1 MKKAFATLS
10 ILFVSVAL
18 FAQTAQTT
26 QTTAP
31 QTQKKAEDYVKFTE
45 TIYDFGRI
53 KQGIPVTHD
62 FAFSNISGQPVVI
75 EYASA
80 SCGCTTPTW
89 PQGAIAKGKND
100 KLTAGFNAA
109 TPGKF
114 TKPITVKLAGVDVP
128 VQITITGEV
137 LTADE
142 YVKYEAAKKAD
153 EAAKKNGNGK
163 SGK

>member
-1 MKKAFATLS
+1 MKKALATLS

-18 FAQTAQTT
+18 FAQTAQTA
-26 QTTAP
+26 AP

-45 TIYDFGRI
+45 TVYDFGKI
-53 KQGIPVTHD
+53 KQGVPVTHD

-114 TKPITVKLAGVDVP
+114 TKPITVKVAGVDVP
-128 VQITITGEV
+128 MQITITGEV
-137 LTADE
+137 LTAEE
-142 YVKYEAAKKAD
+142 YVKYEAAKK
-153 EAAKKNGNGK
+153 NGGK

>member
-1 MKKAFATLS
+1 MKKALATLS

-26 QTTAP
+26 AP
-31 QTQKKAEDYVKFTE
+31 QTQKKADDYVKFTE
-45 TIYDFGRI
+45 VLYDFGKI
-53 KQGIPVTHD
+53 KQGVPVTHD

-89 PQGAIAKGKND
+89 PQSAIAKGKND
-100 KLTAGFNAA
+100 KVTAGFNAA

-137 LTADE
+137 LTEVE

-153 EAAKKNGNGK
+153 EAAKKTGNGK

>member
-1 MKKAFATLS
+1 MKKVLATLS

-18 FAQTAQTT
+18 FAQTSQTS
-26 QTTAP
+26 AP
-31 QTQKKAEDYVKFTE
+31 QTQKKAEDFVKFAEMT
-45 TIYDFGRI
+45 YDFGKI
-53 KQGIPVTHD
+53 KQGVPVTHD
-62 FAFSNISGQPVVI
+62 FTFTNISGQPVVI

-89 PQGAIAKGKND
+89 PQGAIAKGKSD

-109 TPGKF
+109 AAGKF

-128 VQITITGEV
+128 LQLTITGEV
-137 LTADE
+137 LTAEDF
-142 YVKYEAAKKAD
+142 VKYEAAKK
-153 EAAKKNGNGK
+153 NGK